1 MSTAFHLSQLQ
12 RSMLHSKSKNTMMQQ
27 CQRTQNGRM
36 SGKACNCFVPTVITK
51 SQAATFNLRLQ
62 KRGNIWKHMLSKNG
76 EQKGMNRIFHIPC
89 KSNFTM
95 WMQNGYKR
103 IISISILHFGGF
115 EFVDVRLLIHLI
127 LNWSQYPRGINRTK
141 RVLIKIC

>member
-62 KRGNIWKHMLSKNG
+62 KRGNIWKQMLSKNG

-89 KSNFTM
+89 KSNSQCECRMGTS
-95 WMQNGYKR
+95 R

-115 EFVDVRLLIHLI
+115 EFVDLHLFIHQVS
-127 LNWSQYPRGINRTK
+127 N
-141 RVLIKIC
+141 